1 MILTGSHSL
10 EGGGRCLVFFL
21 LYALR
26 RPNVGIGRAGGNTVI
41 RAPYSVKSLA
51 SAVHLATALHASER
65 TKSRVF
71 GSFIISLAS
80 SIRLAIQIQ

>member
-1 MILTGSHSL
+1 MP
-10 EGGGRCLVFFL
+10 FFSF

-26 RPNVGIGRAGGNTVI
+26 RPNVEMVECVGILLFGLHL
-41 RAPYSVKSLA
+41 SVKSLA
-51 SAVHLATALHASER
+51 SVVHLARALHASER

-71 GSFIISLAS
+71 WSFIMSLAS